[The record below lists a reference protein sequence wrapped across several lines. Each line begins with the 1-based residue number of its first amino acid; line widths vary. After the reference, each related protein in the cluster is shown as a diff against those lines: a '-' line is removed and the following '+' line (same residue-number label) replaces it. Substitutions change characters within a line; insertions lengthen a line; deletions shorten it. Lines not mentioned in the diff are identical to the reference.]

1 MRVREVA
8 QMAGASKKWA
18 TGNGPAMLGRAFAV
32 LIFVMSTIAAAAA
45 GCGADS
51 NKPTGSGGSGSTT
64 GSGPGGS
71 TSSIPNGCLDGAIQ
85 DCHVTLAQHGSV
97 ITCYA
102 GTQTCAAG
110 LWGDCIG
117 GSEFHRLVP
126 GTGSVERRD
135 PGAAAGDT
143 VGEPEAPV
151 FHTDSLTDAGA
162 CPDAGFN
169 DPCDPTCMGYPEVPD
184 GGVAI
189 TGVGNP
195 GWVSGSIGTLPPGLL
210 GKAVQTPCYSASD
223 CQLNEYCGNPAT
235 KAACSHNKCAAGTP
249 LTAACDPCV
258 QQICA
263 KPANAACCASA
274 TCAHDICAVGAKLA
288 SACDPCVN
296 SICSTNPLCCSSTWD
311 ATCVGLVASQCGL
324 TCKTWGAS
332 CVQEVHD
339 TCGDFCDPP
348 KAAACVHDVCY
359 SGDPLANGCDNAVPG
374 GNCVANV
381 CALRPSCCTTAW
393 DATCVSL
400 IPSACTPKTCAQQG
414 VCDPWLAGQT
424 DPSCPKAD
432 LTLGVPCNNAGV
444 TQIPVC
450 NVGTVT
456 ATPPPG
462 GIIVH
467 HWPGNSSGMPTCSPN
482 LATGADCLPGLM
494 TPIPPGQ
501 CVMLNCP
508 LSGNDELMVNP
519 SATVNE
525 CTCQNNWGL
534 YSSSSTC
541 ESTVCTGAQ
550 TNLSTTNIV
559 WHIGMER
566 SVATA
571 AAIAPATTVL
581 AQVKQ
586 GLLGFY
592 GAPVNATAHG
602 TLTFFPDSPTAP
614 ATQPDCNTTTCTS
627 ATSCTSRVTMNL
639 LNSSLFTTA
648 LGPTTTSAAG
658 GPPTSAAYDGMI
670 TTAIPFTSLATYVN
684 DTHVAV
690 LVLSSDV
697 ANCNPSVT
705 ALATAA
711 ANALSV
717 YKIRT
722 FVIGVGVPTT
732 TTAAIAAAGGGTA
745 FDFVANASLGAN
757 ITLALNSIR
766 QNLFPCTFPLPPAG
780 QFDPSNP
787 AVTYVS
793 GAPGPIVVAPQTQV
807 TNLLG
812 CLPTGGFYYDN
823 NLNPTQV
830 ILCPAVCT
838 AHQNTLYSGIKLV
851 ISCPTKYMPWTAPPQ
866 IYQGVCP
873 PGTLVQWSLFGYDA
887 TTLSTSNV
895 VFSVQAAMTQAGLAG
910 APVVPLAVAQSTPTD
925 TQVCPV
931 PKIPAQIPA
940 PTCAP
945 IDLYAK
951 LGLTAARY
959 SFLQLNMAFNPN
971 ALQTVT
977 PTVSDWQMTYS
988 CVADQ

>member
-8 QMAGASKKWA
+8 QMAGASEKWA
-18 TGNGPAMLGRAFAV
+18 KGNGPAMLGRAFAV
-32 LIFVMSTIAAAAA
+32 LIFVTSTIAALAA

-51 NKPTGSGGSGSTT
+51 EKPPGTGGSGATT
-64 GSGPGGS
+64 ATGPGGS
-71 TSSIPNGCLDGAIQ
+71 TSSIPGSCSEGATQ
-85 DCHVTLAQHGSV
+85 ECHVTLSQHGSV
-97 ITCYA
+97 LTCYA
-102 GTQTCAAG
+102 GTQTCTG
-110 LWGDCIG
+110 GVWGDCVG
-117 GSEFHRLVP
+117 GAEFQRFLP
-126 GTGSVERRD
+126 GAGSIERRD
-135 PGAAAGDT
+135 PGVDLGNSPAD
-143 VGEPEAPV
+143 PDAPV
-151 FHTDSLTDAGA
+151 FHPLNLSDAGA

-169 DPCDPTCMGYPEVPD
+169 NPCDPTCMGYPEMPD
-184 GGVAI
+184 GGIAI

-195 GWVSGSIGTLPPGLL
+195 GWVSGSIGTLPPGLVT
-210 GKAVQTPCYSASD
+210 KAIQSPCYTASD

-235 KAACSHNKCAAGTP
+235 NAACSHNKCAPGTP

-274 TCAHDICAVGAKLA
+274 TCAHDICAVGAQLT
-288 SACDPCVN
+288 SGCDPCVT
-296 SICSTNPLCCSSTWD
+296 SICAMNAACCTTAWD
-311 ATCVGLVASQCGL
+311 ATCVGLVATKCGL
-324 TCKTWGAS
+324 PCKSWGAS

-339 TCGDFCDPP
+339 TCGDVCDPP
-348 KAAACVHDVCY
+348 KAACAHDICY
-359 SGDPLANGCDNAVPG
+359 SGTALVNGCDNGVPG

-400 IPSACTPKTCAQQG
+400 IPSVCTPKTCAQQG

-450 NVGTVT
+450 NVGTAT

-482 LATGADCLPGLM
+482 LATGADCPGLM
-494 TPIPPGQ
+494 TPIPAGQ

-508 LSGNDELMVNP
+508 LTGNDELMVNP

-525 CTCQNNWGL
+525 CTCQNNWGI
-534 YSSSSTC
+534 YSSTTTC
-541 ESTVCTGAQ
+541 EGTVCTGAQ

-566 SVATA
+566 SSATA
-571 AAIAPATTVL
+571 AAILPASTVL

-586 GLLGFY
+586 GLSNFY
-592 GAPVNATAHG
+592 GSPVNATAHG

-614 ATQPDCNTTTCTS
+614 ATQPDCNTTTCAT
-627 ATSCTSRVTMNL
+627 ATSCTPRVTIAQ

-648 LGPTTTSAAG
+648 LTGATSAAG
-658 GPPTSAAYDGMI
+658 GPPTSAAYTGMI
-670 TTAIPFTSLATYVN
+670 TTAIPYTTNALYVG

-705 ALATAA
+705 ALAIAA

-717 YKIRT
+717 NKIRT
-722 FVIGVGVPTT
+722 FVIGIGVPST
-732 TTAAIAAAGGGTA
+732 TTAAIAAAGGGKA
-745 FDFVANASLGAN
+745 FDLVANTSLGNN
-757 ITLALNSIR
+757 ITTSLNSIR
-766 QNLFPCTFPLPPAG
+766 QTLFPCTFPLPPPG
-780 QFDPSNP
+780 QFDPTNP
-787 AVTYVS
+787 AVTYIS

-807 TNLLG
+807 ANVLG

-823 NLNPTQV
+823 NVNPTQV

-851 ISCPTKYMPWTAPPQ
+851 ISCPTKYTAWTAPPQ
-866 IYQGVCP
+866 VYQGVCP
-873 PGTLVQWSLFGYDA
+873 PGTQVQWAFFGYDA
-887 TTLSTSNV
+887 SALSNSNIA
-895 VFSVQAAMTQAGLAG
+895 FSVQVAPTLAGLAT
-910 APVVPLAVAQSTPTD
+910 AVPVPVGIAQSTPID

-931 PKIPAQIPA
+931 PKIPAQVPT
-940 PTCAP
+940 PTCGP
-945 IDLYAK
+945 IDLFQK
-951 LGLTAARY
+951 LGGIPAARY
-959 SFLQLNMAFNPN
+959 DFLQLNMSFNPN
-971 ALQTVT
+971 TLQTVT
-977 PTVSDWQMTYS
+977 PSMTDWQMTYS